1 MGDHSAAVQV
11 HDDAGSVPSWSG
23 EFTRLTEGLGMTLIH
38 LDDRSNPQFPEG
50 WRPIMEPLFDGVV
63 VMWILGE
70 VE

>member
-1 MGDHSAAVQV
+1 
-11 HDDAGSVPSWSG
+11 
-23 EFTRLTEGLGMTLIH
+23 MTLIH